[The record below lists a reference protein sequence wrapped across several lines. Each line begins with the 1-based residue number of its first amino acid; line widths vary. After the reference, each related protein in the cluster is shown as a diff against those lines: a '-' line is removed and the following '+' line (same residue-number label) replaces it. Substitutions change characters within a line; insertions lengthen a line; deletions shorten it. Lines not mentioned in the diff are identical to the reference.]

1 MVAAIS
7 FAVTFLASCHHLDE
21 PEAAELSLRSEGAEA
36 GTGSQFVAVK
46 ASGEWTL
53 SIDFGNSAAAE
64 ADITRWAYLDNEATY
79 VITGSGD
86 RNDIDFHWSKNLSAD
101 ERTLTLVLECAG
113 ATGASGSGKNG
124 TSASDK
130 NGASGSDRNGTITR
144 TFTQKGVEGSY
155 YSGLP
160 KDIKS
165 DPVPAWMELPALS
178 DKLFFISHN
187 MTRSGKEVRN
197 YSYAWDTTALV
208 AHWVAYPLNSALKG
222 SGSRSDEWG
231 LDPKLPRR
239 YQPVVFRAYSSAGYG
254 GDGWYNRG
262 HQCPSA
268 DRLEYNSNVQTFYG
282 TNMTPQMSELNAA
295 AWGVL
300 EGMVRDWSVQFD
312 TLYVVTGCTVK
323 GSTAK
328 VQDNEGKEV
337 TVPTGYFKALLGYKK
352 SGTVGMTG
360 STGGYTGTAFWFDHQ
375 GYSGSRSVVM
385 KQRITISAL
394 EQKTGIDFFVN
405 LPDRIGAQKASTV
418 ESTIDS
424 WWK

>member
-7 FAVTFLASCHHLDE
+7 FAVTFLASCHHIDDT
-21 PEAAELSLRSEGAEA
+21 ATADLSLRISETGTA
-36 GTGSQFVAVK
+36 TGSQFVAVK

-53 SIDFGNSAAAE
+53 SIDFGNSAATDT
-64 ADITRWAYLDNEATY
+64 DITRWAYLDNEDTY

-113 ATGASGSGKNG
+113 ATSAYGA
-124 TSASDK
+124 
-130 NGASGSDRNGTITR
+130 ITR

-165 DPVPAWMELPALS
+165 DPVPAWIELPALG
-178 DKLFFISHN
+178 DNLFFISHN

-231 LDPKLPRR
+231 LDPKVPRR

-254 GDGWYNRG
+254 ADGWYNRG

-300 EGMVRDWSVQFD
+300 EGMVRDWSAQFD